1 MAAENL
7 RELGRLPVPDGARD
21 SLDRERAREQEL
33 GRPAHARSLELAAE
47 GGAAHLGERIG
58 RCDPA

>member
-33 GRPAHARSLELAAE
+33 GRPAHARSLELPAA
-47 GGAAHLGERIG
+47 GGDLVGHAPE
-58 RCDPA
+58 